1 MQIVVQ
7 SSKRGADSGLEEGST
22 LLIGMIT
29 AQEGAQ
35 STQDLWAKVFN
46 IYYVHWLDINDSLK
60 GFPE

>member
-7 SSKRGADSGLEEGST
+7 SSKRSADSGLEGST

-46 IYYVHWLDINDSLK
+46 IYYVHWLDINDGLK

>member
-7 SSKRGADSGLEEGST
+7 SSKRGADSGLEGST

>member
-7 SSKRGADSGLEEGST
+7 SSKRSADSGLEEST

>member
-7 SSKRGADSGLEEGST
+7 SSKRSADSGLEGST
-22 LLIGMIT
+22 PLIGMIT

>member
-7 SSKRGADSGLEEGST
+7 SSKRGADSGLEGST

-46 IYYVHWLDINDSLK
+46 IYYVH
-60 GFPE
+60 

>member
-7 SSKRGADSGLEEGST
+7 SSKRSADSGLEGST

-46 IYYVHWLDINDSLK
+46 IYYVHWLDINDCLK

>member
-7 SSKRGADSGLEEGST
+7 SSKRSADSGLEGST

>member
-7 SSKRGADSGLEEGST
+7 SSKRSADSGLEGST

-46 IYYVHWLDINDSLK
+46 IYYVH
-60 GFPE
+60 